1 MIWEILKTSGVKPT
15 AVLCTSA
22 VTMVCLSA
30 CAEVMQALLV
40 LRREAPWMEYID
52 AVFVG
57 GEWQVRFG
65 VAS

>member
-1 MIWEILKTSGVKPT
+1 
-15 AVLCTSA
+15 
-22 VTMVCLSA
+22 
-30 CAEVMQALLV
+30 MQALLV

-52 AVFVG
+52 TVFVG